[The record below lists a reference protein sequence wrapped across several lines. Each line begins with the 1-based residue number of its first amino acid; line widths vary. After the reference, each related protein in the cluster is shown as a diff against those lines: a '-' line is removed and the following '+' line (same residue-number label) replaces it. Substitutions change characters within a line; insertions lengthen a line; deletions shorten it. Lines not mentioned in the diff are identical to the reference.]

1 MAKRIVGTTPRQDGY
16 RMPGEFEE
24 QDRRVDA
31 VAPAARQLA
40 GRGQARPAGLLPTW
54 PGPSPGSSR

>member
-24 QDRRVDA
+24 QTGVWMLWPQRPDNWR
-31 VAPAARQLA
+31 A
-40 GRGQARPAGLLPTW
+40 GPSPPSRPLPTW